1 MRLQFT
7 GHKLQKKNLMSTANR
22 AMDDRMG
29 QLSGVNVSQNH
40 CELVLDGW
48 TVGQLCISVS
58 HGMRYVDHKTYQ
70 ILLLMIDNYLKPH

>member
-1 MRLQFT
+1 M
-7 GHKLQKKNLMSTANR
+7 QKKNLMSAANR
-22 AMDDRMG
+22 AMDRMG

-48 TVGQLCISVS
+48 MDGQTVGELCILAS